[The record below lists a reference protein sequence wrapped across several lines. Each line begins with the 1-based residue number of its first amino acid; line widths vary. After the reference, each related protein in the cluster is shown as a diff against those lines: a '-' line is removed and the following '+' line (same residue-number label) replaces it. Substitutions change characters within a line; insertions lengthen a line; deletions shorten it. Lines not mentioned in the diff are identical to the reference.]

1 MEPDEGEARWFVR
14 LLCILEHINEIEPV
28 FFLNH
33 ERWLVAGKQPES
45 RRNAADD
52 STFAKRIGSGQS

>member
-1 MEPDEGEARWFVR
+1 MVPDEGEARWAVR
-14 LLCILEHINEIEPV
+14 LLCNLEHINEIEPV

-45 RRNAADD
+45 CRDAAID
-52 STFAKRIGSGQS
+52 STSAK